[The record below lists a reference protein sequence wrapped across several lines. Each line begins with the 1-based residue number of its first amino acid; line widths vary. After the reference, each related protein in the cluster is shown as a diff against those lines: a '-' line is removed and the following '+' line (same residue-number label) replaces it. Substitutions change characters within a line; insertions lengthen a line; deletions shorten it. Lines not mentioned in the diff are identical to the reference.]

1 MLTNNNVCLQLFKYS
16 YIFFDNHMIKM
27 DIFSFGVEFGTEE
40 DCLLHFKKGRDKLAF
55 LVNMGKQIFIGL
67 RAD

>member
-1 MLTNNNVCLQLFKYS
+1 
-16 YIFFDNHMIKM
+16 MIKM